1 MGERTFLPLILGG
14 GGVLFPEKGCFFR
27 DYRYI
32 NPVPRG
38 IWSRGDRLFRW
49 SDVFDGELERWMR
62 SICFDVRL

>member
-1 MGERTFLPLILGG
+1 MSTDPEKYGRTRFSTLDIGWG

-49 SDVFDGELERWMR
+49 SDVFDGELER
-62 SICFDVRL
+62 